1 MQIKYLNLVHGYL
14 TAVYFTPKLCW
25 RYTIFL
31 HDGKPFQPN
40 DSYST
45 PEKAYEIAK
54 NIIYLVVAC
63 DRENTN
69 LI

>member
-14 TAVYFTPKLCW
+14 TAVYLTPNSWWK
-25 RYTIFL
+25 YTIFL

-45 PEKAYEIAK
+45 PEKAYETAK

-63 DRENTN
+63 DRKNTR
-69 LI
+69 LS